1 MFQLPYEE
9 AVPTLDAW
17 IGWARRCRIP
27 RFVKLQRTIVAHR
40 DTILASIEQPDSH
53 LLLLAARRDGPQTVS
68 RWSAPPDERP

>member
-17 IGWARRCRIP
+17 IGWACRCRIP

-40 DTILASIEQPDSH
+40 GTILASIEH
-53 LLLLAARRDGPQTVS
+53 
-68 RWSAPPDERP
+68 